1 MNREKDDIDVLQ
13 QAVVIYTKE
22 FLKFTVFIG

>member
-1 MNREKDDIDVLQ
+1 MNREKDDAAVLQ

-22 FLKFTVFIG
+22 FLKFTEFIG